1 MSSTPVAPPPDEAR
15 EAQPQRNRDGW
26 WALLLVAATAIAY
39 VPVWRAGYIWDDDAH
54 VTKAGLRSLQ
64 GLARIWLEPG
74 ATQQYYPLLHTAFWA
89 EHRLWGDAAAGYH
102 LTNILLHAAAACL
115 VVAVVRRLAV
125 PGALLAGLL
134 FALHPVAVESVAWIS
149 EQKNTLSAVFY
160 LGAAW
165 VYLGFDRDRRASQ
178 YWLALGLFVL
188 ALLSKTVTA
197 TLPAGL
203 LVVFWWQRGR
213 LGWRRDVRPL
223 LPWLG
228 LGLTGGLFT
237 AWVERVLLGA
247 NGTEFALSLLDRCVL
262 AGRVVWF
269 YLGKLAWPADLIFIY
284 PRWAVDATVWWQ
296 WLFPLGTL
304 GLVGL
309 FCRVAVTRAGDPVQE
324 RAARAPLAGWLFFV
338 GTLFPALGF
347 VNVYP
352 FRYSY
357 VADHFQYLASLGII
371 VPAASGLSWLLART
385 PAPAK
390 LAAWV
395 LGAGLAA
402 LCTVLTW
409 RQCGMY
415 HDDDTL
421 WRTTRDRNPT
431 CWMAQN
437 FVGKMFASTGHF
449 RESLPYYEEALRLD
463 PNSFEVQY
471 NLSIALRETGRIEE
485 AMAHCERSLQLQPG
499 FPEANYDLGVML
511 AGLGRPDEAAA
522 HYEQVLRIKPDYV
535 DAHIN
540 LGVIL
545 VGLGR
550 PQDAIVHYQAALR
563 LKPDSADAHSDF
575 GMALHALG
583 RFPEAVTQFEQAT
596 RLNPGSAEIHNNLG
610 VALDHAGRVPDA
622 IAQGEEAL
630 RLKPD
635 YPEAH
640 NNLGTALREANRLP
654 EAIQH
659 YEAAIRLRRDYLNAQ
674 YNLGLALALAGRPAE
689 AIPHYQ
695 EALRLKPDSAEAHGN
710 LANALLALGRNAE
723 AIAHLQR
730 ALEIDPNQ
738 AVLHYNLAL
747 VLRALGRSPEA
758 NPHYEQARRL
768 RPDLPPWRN

>member
-1 MSSTPVAPPPDEAR
+1 MSSTPVASPPDEVR

-26 WALLLVAATAIAY
+26 WALLLVAAIAVAY
-39 VPVWRAGYIWDDDAH
+39 VPVWRAGFIWDDDAH
-54 VTKAGLRSLQ
+54 LTANPCIIGPLGLRE
-64 GLARIWLEPG
+64 IWTT
-74 ATQQYYPLLHTAFWA
+74 AAANYFPLVLTNLWVQHA
-89 EHRLWGDAAAGYH
+89 LWGLNPLPYH
-102 LTNILLHAAAACL
+102 LVNVAIHAAC
-115 VVAVVRRLAV
+115 AVLLWRVLRRLGV
-125 PGALLAGLL
+125 PGAWLGGALW
-134 FALHPVAVESVAWIS
+134 ALHPVQVESVAWIS
-149 EQKNTLSAVFY
+149 ELKNTQSCLFFLLAFWFFLRWIADDAPGARRGRDYALTLLCAVLAILSKPSTVM
-160 LGAAW
+160 LP
-165 VYLGFDRDRRASQ
+165 V
-178 YWLALGLFVL
+178 VL
-188 ALLSKTVTA
+188 ALC
-197 TLPAGL
+197 
-203 LVVFWWQRGR
+203 WWWMKGR
-213 LGWRRDVRPL
+213 WSWRIGAWLTPFFAVSAIASGWTI
-223 LPWLG
+223 WEQKYHSFAQG
-228 LGLTGGLFT
+228 
-237 AWVERVLLGA
+237 AEWNQSWAERLII
-247 NGTEFALSLLDRCVL
+247 
-262 AGRVVWF
+262 AGRAVWF
-269 YLGKLAWPADLIFIY
+269 YLGKLLWPDPLVYIY
-284 PRWAVDATVWWQ
+284 PRWKIDANQVAVYAPGVAAVILLAVLWHYRRGWARAGLFAYACFLAL
-296 WLFPLGTL
+296 LFP
-304 GLVGL
+304 V
-309 FCRVAVTRAGDPVQE
+309 
-324 RAARAPLAGWLFFV
+324 
-338 GTLFPALGF
+338 LGF
-347 VNVYP
+347 FSVYF
-352 FRYSY
+352 FRYSF
-357 VADHFQYLASLGII
+357 VSDHFQYLASLG
-371 VPAASGLSWLLART
+371 PAALAGAAITLAPRFWADHQPRWLWALGGVLLLGLG
-385 PAPAK
+385 
-390 LAAWV
+390 V
-395 LGAGLAA
+395 LS
-402 LCTVLTW
+402 W